1 MLKQAKERKLT
12 DSKEDCTVKNHSRKK
27 YLKEL
32 NIEPKKFL
40 DEKEKLFKAAL
51 KYIET
56 PPSRNEKM
64 ATILH
69 KQGLKV
75 LPDEKIQKPN
85 RTIPPR

>member
-1 MLKQAKERKLT
+1 MDERIWST
-12 DSKEDCTVKNHSRKK
+12 GR
-27 YLKEL
+27 
-32 NIEPKKFL
+32 IEEFNMPYG

-75 LPDEKIQKPN
+75 LPDEKPQKPN